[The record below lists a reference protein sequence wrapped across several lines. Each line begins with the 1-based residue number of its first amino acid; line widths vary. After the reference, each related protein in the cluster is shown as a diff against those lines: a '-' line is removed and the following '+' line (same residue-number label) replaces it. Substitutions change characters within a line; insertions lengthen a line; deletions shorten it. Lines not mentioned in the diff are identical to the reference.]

1 MIFDFSF
8 YLFVGVVFT
17 GAIWLLDKW
26 FFAPKR
32 NQVFK
37 ETSDTHAG
45 VEISRKG
52 KEPVIVEYSKSFFPV
67 LLIVFLLRGFIVEP
81 FRIPS
86 GSMLP
91 TLYVGDF
98 ILVNK
103 FAYGVKVPVLNKTI
117 IARGRPERGDVV
129 VFRYP
134 RDPSLDY
141 IKRVI
146 GLPGDHIAYYNKVL
160 YVNGEAVVRDF
171 VGQYKGPGQA
181 SANEYIERLPGVDQS
196 GTAESNADQA
206 DVSQSNASQSGVDH
220 AILIMP
226 SRPNNLQGEYI
237 VPEDMFF
244 VMGDNRDNSNDSR
257 VWGSVPEK
265 NLVGKAFMIWMHF
278 SDDMHFDRI
287 GNVIK

>member
-1 MIFDFSF
+1 
-8 YLFVGVVFT
+8 LF
-17 GAIWLLDKW
+17 LE
-26 FFAPKR
+26 PKR
-32 NQVFK
+32 NLVVQ
-37 ETSDTHAG
+37 TSTEIHQG

-52 KEPVIVEYSKSFFPV
+52 KEPVVVEYSKSFFPV

-91 TLYVGDF
+91 SLYIGDF

-103 FAYGVKVPVLNKTI
+103 FAYGIKLPVLNTKI
-117 IARGRPERGDVV
+117 IDLSSPERGDIV

-134 RDPSLDY
+134 RDPNLDY

-160 YVNGEAVVRDF
+160 YVNGKPVERDF
-171 VGQYKGPGQA
+171 VGQYKGPGQTF
-181 SANEYIERLPGVDQS
+181 ANEYLEKLQGAEHSILLLP
-196 GTAESNADQA
+196 A
-206 DVSQSNASQSGVDH
+206 
-220 AILIMP
+220 
-226 SRPNNLQGEYI
+226 RPNNLQGEYI
-237 VPEDMFF
+237 VPEGMYF

-257 VWGSVPEK
+257 VWGPVPEQ
-265 NLVGKAFMIWMHF
+265 NLLGKAFMIWMHF
-278 SDDMHFDRI
+278 SDELHLDRI

>member
-1 MIFDFSF
+1 MILDFSF
-8 YLFVGVVFT
+8 YLFVAVVFT
-17 GAIWLLDKW
+17 GTIWLVDQW
-26 FFAPKR
+26 FLKPR
-32 NQVFK
+32 REQVVL
-37 ETSDTHAG
+37 ESTDMHQG
-45 VEISRKG
+45 VEVSRKG

-91 TLYVGDF
+91 SLYIGDF

-103 FAYGVKVPVLNKTI
+103 FAYGIKLPVVNKKI
-117 IARGRPERGDVV
+117 IEMDTPERGDVV

-160 YVNGEAVVRDF
+160 YVNKKPVLRDY
-171 VGQYKGPGQA
+171 VGRYMGPGQTA
-181 SANEYIERLPGVDQS
+181 ANEYEEKLDDAEHLMLLLP
-196 GTAESNADQA
+196 A
-206 DVSQSNASQSGVDH
+206 
-220 AILIMP
+220 
-226 SRPNNLQGEYI
+226 RPNNLQGEWV
-237 VPEDMFF
+237 VPEETFF

-257 VWGSVPEK
+257 VWGTVPES
-265 NLVGKAFMIWMHF
+265 NLIGKAFMIWMHF
-278 SDDMHFDRI
+278 SDEMHLDRI
-287 GNVIK
+287 GNTIK